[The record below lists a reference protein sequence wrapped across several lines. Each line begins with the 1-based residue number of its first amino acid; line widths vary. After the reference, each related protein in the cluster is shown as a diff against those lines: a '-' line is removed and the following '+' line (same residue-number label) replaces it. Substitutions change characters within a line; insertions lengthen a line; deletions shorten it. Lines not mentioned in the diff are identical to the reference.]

1 MLRHVGETSAT
12 IWVETSS
19 ATTVSI
25 LGRSA
30 RTFPVRGHHYALVV
44 IEDLEPGSTTEYDVR
59 LDGQLVWPDPG
70 TGFPPSIIRTVGS
83 GDEIRILAGSCR
95 AAAPHEE
102 PYTLELALDS
112 RGRGVD
118 TMWAHAKRMTKQSPS
133 EWPTLLVLAGDQ
145 IYADDSSP
153 DTEQRI
159 ERFRDDDCDLPT
171 NVVAN
176 FEEYCWLYHEAWSPP
191 LERWMLS
198 VVPSLMIFDDH
209 DMIDDWNISDT
220 WVTMTRQE
228 DWWHEHAIGG
238 LMSYWI
244 YQHLGNQ
251 SPEEIRAD
259 GILES
264 LTGPT
269 DTSDGLE
276 RWAENVDRQTPDDGG
291 YRFSYART
299 IGDVKIVVIDDR
311 NGRILEPG
319 RRRMVADSEWSWV
332 REQVLDCPR
341 HVMLVTT
348 LPVFIADGLHDLQ
361 VWSERVCDGAWGRW
375 FVPYGEKARRALDLE
390 DWSAFG
396 VSYTMFTELLE
407 ELVADAD
414 SPSSIVVMS
423 GDIHFSYS
431 AEVPIGGGG
440 HRVHQIVSSP
450 IRNALIPHERS
461 IMRFTL
467 TRAGKRIG
475 ALLRRM
481 AGAGRTA
488 PGIAVTAGPY
498 FANNMVQVLYRG
510 DDVEAVFEH
519 STASDDG
526 DSDLDEVARVML

>member
-1 MLRHVGETSAT
+1 
-12 IWVETSS
+12 
-19 ATTVSI
+19 
-25 LGRSA
+25 
-30 RTFPVRGHHYALVV
+30 
-44 IEDLEPGSTTEYDVR
+44 
-59 LDGQLVWPDPG
+59 
-70 TGFPPSIIRTVGS
+70 
-83 GDEIRILAGSCR
+83 
-95 AAAPHEE
+95 
-102 PYTLELALDS
+102 
-112 RGRGVD
+112 
-118 TMWAHAKRMTKQSPS
+118 
-133 EWPTLLVLAGDQ
+133 
-145 IYADDSSP
+145 
-153 DTEQRI
+153 
-159 ERFRDDDCDLPT
+159 
-171 NVVAN
+171 
-176 FEEYCWLYHEAWSPP
+176 
-191 LERWMLS
+191 
-198 VVPSLMIFDDH
+198 
-209 DMIDDWNISDT
+209 
-220 WVTMTRQE
+220 
-228 DWWHEHAIGG
+228 
-238 LMSYWI
+238 
-244 YQHLGNQ
+244 
-251 SPEEIRAD
+251 
-259 GILES
+259 
-264 LTGPT
+264 
-269 DTSDGLE
+269 
-276 RWAENVDRQTPDDGG
+276 
-291 YRFSYART
+291 
-299 IGDVKIVVIDDR
+299 
-311 NGRILEPG
+311 
-319 RRRMVADSEWSWV
+319 MVADSEWSWV